1 MQQGSTRFPE
11 NLAGKGGLITGAASG
26 MGRAAALH
34 LARCGARLALADR
47 AEAGLREVAEAIVA
61 EDGPDP
67 AIYVV
72 DVCDPQTVG
81 RMALAARDFLG
92 RLDFL
97 VHCAAILKRTPFL
110 ETTLEEWDQV
120 MAVNLRGTFLINRAV
135 APIMVAQGGGAIV
148 NLASLAGRTP
158 ALLGNVSY
166 TASKHGVVGLSRQ
179 IARELGPR
187 GVRVNVFCPGATATP
202 MSLDLTGEAE
212 RQRISAATP
221 LGRWGDP
228 AEQARA
234 IAFLVSEASSF
245 MTGACLDS
253 NGGALMI

>member
-1 MQQGSTRFPE
+1 MRG
-11 NLAGKGGLITGAASG
+11 
-26 MGRAAALH
+26 
-34 LARCGARLALADR
+34 RLALADR

-158 ALLGNVSY
+158 PCWATSA
-166 TASKHGVVGLSRQ
+166 TPPASTGGGTLAPDRPG
-179 IARELGPR
+179 AGPR
-187 GVRVNVFCPGATATP
+187 GVRGQRLLSRGHRHPHVPGP
-202 MSLDLTGEAE
+202 DREAE
-212 RQRISAATP
+212 RQRLSAATP
-221 LGRWGDP
+221 LGRGAIPRSRP
-228 AEQARA
+228 APSPFWSARPA
-234 IAFLVSEASSF
+234 PS
-245 MTGACLDS
+245 
-253 NGGALMI
+253 